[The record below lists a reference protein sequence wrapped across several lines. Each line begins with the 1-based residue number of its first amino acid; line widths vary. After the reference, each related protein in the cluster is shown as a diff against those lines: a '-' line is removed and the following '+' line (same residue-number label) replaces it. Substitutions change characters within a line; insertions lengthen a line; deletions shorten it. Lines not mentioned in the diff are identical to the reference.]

1 VTCVRDGNNKSIQFS
16 PGQNVE
22 RTSPRPVDSQDLP
35 VMPRRA
41 GRKNTVDPIGYI
53 VFFYIVL
60 NLVLFSIFGWLYHS
74 LDRKIVQLSEQLA
87 AYEQRI
93 AQSKAYPPLLEPES
107 AGSPATAGQTG
118 ANEQDYLYNS
128 SNGATS
134 KSTAYTVVPG
144 DTWWDICQRFYEDG
158 TYYHRLIDYNKMKK
172 EDLIRGLVIQIPPKE
187 ELNGI

>member
-1 VTCVRDGNNKSIQFS
+1 
-16 PGQNVE
+16 
-22 RTSPRPVDSQDLP
+22 
-35 VMPRRA
+35 MPRRA

-118 ANEQDYLYNS
+118 ANEQDYLHNS